1 MAADPIKK
9 RAKAHTR
16 YRLTDGTEVPGTTTV
31 LGVLAKPALIHWAW
45 DLGMQGID
53 YKTYKDVA
61 ANIGTLAHYMVQCDL
76 SGERP
81 DLSAYTPDDIDKAEN
96 ALLKWYEW
104 RKTHK
109 IEPVLI
115 EAPLVSEQFRF
126 GGTIDCYAMIDG
138 VATLCDFK
146 TGKAIY
152 PEYITQLAAYR
163 QLLRGIG
170 KPVQQARI
178 IRIGRDETEGFEER
192 MVTDFDDH
200 WELFK
205 HCLAIY
211 NLKKKVA

>member
-1 MAADPIKK
+1 M
-9 RAKAHTR
+9 
-16 YRLTDGTEVPGTTTV
+16 E
-31 LGVLAKPALIHWAW
+31 GV
-45 DLGMQGID
+45 D
-53 YKTYKDVA
+53 YKTYRDVA

-76 SGERP
+76 SGETP
-81 DLSAYTPDDIDKAEN
+81 DLSTYTKDDIDKAEN

-109 IEPVLI
+109 IEPVLL

-126 GGTIDCYAMIDG
+126 GGTIDCYAIIDG
-138 VATLCDFK
+138 VATLADFK

-163 QLLRGIG
+163 QLLRGVG

-192 MVTDFDDH
+192 MVTEFEDH
-200 WELFK
+200 WDLFR

-211 NLKKKVA
+211 GLRKKVA

>member
-1 MAADPIKK
+1 MVDPIKK
-9 RAKAHTR
+9 RAKAHIQ
-16 YRLTDGTEVPGTTTV
+16 YKLADGTKVPGTTTV
-31 LGVLAKPALIHWAW
+31 LGVLDKPALVHWAW
-45 DLGMQGID
+45 KLGMEGID

-76 SGERP
+76 SGETP
-81 DLSAYTPDDIDKAEN
+81 DLGAYTPDDIDKAEN

-104 RKTHK
+104 RKTHQ
-109 IEPVLI
+109 IEPILL

-178 IRIGRDETEGFEER
+178 IRIGRDETEGFGER
-192 MVTDFDDH
+192 MVTEFDDH
-200 WELFK
+200 WELFR